1 MRVQQLDNRSSAG
14 SGPITFKEALRQLS
28 RALFGQYL
36 LRKRFK

>member
-1 MRVQQLDNRSSAG
+1 MRVQYVDNRSNAG
-14 SGPITFKEALRQLS
+14 SGPTNFKEALRRLG